1 LELILGA
8 ELRIS
13 APTEMAKH
21 CLREARSGFA
31 SATARRIGRIAKRP
45 VRPRKAKKNGEQNA
59 GGLFEK

>member
-1 LELILGA
+1 
-8 ELRIS
+8 
-13 APTEMAKH
+13 MAKH